1 MLDHGGGLRYNV
13 FTQARDGGLLE
24 EVQRSE
30 EAEGRH
36 LDHNACVKELLK

>member
-1 MLDHGGGLRYNV
+1 MLDDRGGLADNV
-13 FTQARDGGLLE
+13 FSQARDGGLPE

-36 LDHNACVKELLK
+36 LDHNACVEELLK

>member
-1 MLDHGGGLRYNV
+1 MLDHGGGLAVNI
-13 FTQARDGGLLE
+13 FSQARDGGLPE

-36 LDHNACVKELLK
+36 LDHNACVEELLK

>member
-1 MLDHGGGLRYNV
+1 MLDDGGGLADNV
-13 FTQARDGGLLE
+13 FSQARDGGLLE